1 MKFRH
6 LPLSTLFFSIIV
18 ISHNVQAEQRCFAPL
33 PSVPAPA
40 STGDEQT
47 IFISADESESWGKGD
62 IRLRGDIELTQ
73 GTRFLRAE
81 QMLYS
86 DEDQRI
92 TAEGNISL
100 IEEGLLLKG
109 RRIMLNVQ
117 DEAMTLE
124 GGEYQIAGQGARG
137 AAEKISIIN
146 REQILLQDASYT
158 TCPPGDESWR
168 FRAATITLKPA
179 ENIGTAK
186 HMRLEMMGVPVF
198 YFPYI
203 NFPLGERKSGLLLP
217 SVGSSNSVGQ
227 EVTTPFYWN
236 IAPDRD
242 ATLSINQMSKRGT
255 QLTGEFRYLN
265 ENGEGQLDVE
275 YLDNDQQSSRAR
287 HFLHYQQ
294 QSYWQAWQASINF
307 QQLSDR
313 DYFRDLS
320 REKERYS
327 SRLLESYAA
336 LSYADDAWYGSL
348 ALQNNKILDEIPS
361 ATPAVKRLPQL
372 RFAHYRGL
380 AKGVNFALQS
390 EFASFRQSSDLTA
403 LRLDIKPTLSAY
415 YGDSAAY
422 LKPSIAWQATGYWVN
437 NGSAQIRQLPKVT
450 LDSGLWFER
459 NLQIGDKAY
468 RQSLEPRLYLLY
480 VPYREQ
486 QSLPASGAL
495 FDTQLS
501 EFDFDSLFTEN
512 RYSGIDRIGDEQ
524 RVTLSLASRWF
535 DNQGR
540 QRLQV
545 RFGQLYHLS
554 EQRVTIPN
562 ETITEKGWS
571 NLLAAVDG
579 EVNRFVTTS
588 GLAEWNTRQGW
599 LEKANFQ
606 VAFERDKKRRV
617 SLGLN
622 FRRTLIKQSTLQARW
637 PLSSRWSMM
646 GNVTYSFYRNGA
658 LNTQLGFEY
667 DNCCW
672 RARIAAQEYISD
684 NDGGRNSGIA
694 VQFELKGLTSVGS
707 KISGFSEDS

>member
-6 LPLSTLFFSIIV
+6 LPFTTLLFGTLAITP
-18 ISHNVQAEQRCFAPL
+18 NVQAQQSCFAPL
-33 PSVPAPA
+33 PNVPPA

-73 GTRFLRAE
+73 GRRFLRAE
-81 QMLYS
+81 QMLYTP
-86 DEDQRI
+86 ENKQI
-92 TAEGNISL
+92 IAEGNISL

-146 REQILLQDASYT
+146 REQILLEDASYT

-179 ENIGTAK
+179 ENNGVAK

-203 NFPLGERKSGLLLP
+203 SFPLGERKSGLLLP
-217 SVGSSNSVGQ
+217 NIGSSSSVGQ
-227 EVTTPFYWN
+227 AVTIPYYWN
-236 IAPDRD
+236 IAPNRD
-242 ATLSINQMSKRGT
+242 ATLSLHQMSKRGT
-255 QLTGEFRYLN
+255 QLMGEFRYLN
-265 ENGEGQLDVE
+265 ENGEGKLEVE
-275 YLDNDQQSSRAR
+275 YLDNDAQTARTR
-287 HFLHYQQ
+287 HFLRYQQ
-294 QSYWQAWQASINF
+294 KSYWQAWQASINV
-307 QQLSDR
+307 QQISDR

-327 SRLLESYAA
+327 SRLLESRAV
-336 LSYADDAWYGSL
+336 LSYADDAWYASF
-348 ALQNNKILDEIPS
+348 ALQNNKDLDEIPA
-361 ATPAVKRLPQL
+361 ATPPVQRLPQL
-372 RFAHYRGL
+372 RFAHYREL
-380 AKGVNFALQS
+380 TEGVKLSLQG
-390 EFASFRQSSDLTA
+390 EFASFRQRGGLNA

-415 YGDSAAY
+415 YGDSTAY
-422 LKPSIAWQATGYWVN
+422 FKPSLGWQATGYWLN
-437 NGSAQIRQLPKVT
+437 NGSAKIRQLPK
-450 LDSGLWFER
+450 LMLGSGLWFER
-459 NLQIGDKAY
+459 RLQIRDKRY

-486 QSLPASGAL
+486 KSLPASGAL

-524 RVTLSLASRWF
+524 RVTLSLTSRWF
-535 DNQGR
+535 DEQGR
-540 QRLQV
+540 QRLQL

-562 ETITEKGWS
+562 ETITEKGRS
-571 NLLAAVDG
+571 NLLLAIDG

-606 VAFERDKKRRV
+606 VAFERNKKRRV

-658 LNTQLGFEY
+658 LNSQLGFEY

-672 RARIAAQEYISD
+672 RVRIAAQEYISD